1 MKRISEDIKNK
12 KWEKVYLLYGEE
24 DYVKNAYRD
33 KLVQSLVKP
42 EDTMNLTRFE
52 GQGCDEQEII
62 AQAETMPFFAPRRVI
77 LAEDS
82 GLFKKKAE
90 DLADYMKNLPD
101 YLVLVFVESDVDK
114 RSRLYKAVK
123 KYGHAAEFVRQTE
136 DVLHR
141 WFLARLKKENKK
153 IRREDVGLFFQMTGD
168 DMSTISNETE
178 KLLCYTM
185 GRDEITGEDIRAIC
199 TQRVQNRV
207 FDMVR
212 AVSTHRQREA
222 LDLYYDLLALK
233 EPPMRILYLLAQE
246 FNRLYQIRALLADG
260 EPDDVIIKKAGIPS
274 FALRKYMPVCKS
286 YTESELREAVAD
298 FVRTETDVKTGRLKD
313 ELSVEMMI
321 VKYSAVK

>member
-82 GLFKKKAE
+82 GLFKRKAE

-274 FALRKYMPVCKS
+274 FALR
-286 YTESELREAVAD
+286 
-298 FVRTETDVKTGRLKD
+298 
-313 ELSVEMMI
+313 
-321 VKYSAVK
+321 